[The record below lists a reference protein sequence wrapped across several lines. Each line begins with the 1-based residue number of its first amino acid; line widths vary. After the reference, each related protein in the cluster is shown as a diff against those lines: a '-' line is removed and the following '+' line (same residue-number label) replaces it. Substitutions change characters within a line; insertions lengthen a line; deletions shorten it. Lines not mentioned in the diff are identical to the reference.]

1 MTFDELKQQLIDAG
15 FQWTDPKAP
24 APKPDPKS
32 DPKPDPKPD
41 PKSDPKPDPK
51 PAEDANAQLIAAI
64 ADLKATIQANA
75 VNTFHFDQPPK
86 EQTAEDI
93 LGAMLAGAKP
103 DTKK

>member
-15 FQWTDPKAP
+15 FQWTDPAAP
-24 APKPDPKS
+24 APEPDPE
-32 DPKPDPKPD
+32 PDPE
-41 PKSDPKPDPK
+41 
-51 PAEDANAQLIAAI
+51 PAPAPAPSPDANAQLIAAI

-75 VNTFHFDQPPK
+75 VNSFHFDQPPK

-103 DTKK
+103 DNK

>member
-1 MTFDELKQQLIDAG
+1 MTFDELKQQLIEAG
-15 FQWTDPKAP
+15 FQWTDPAAP
-24 APKPDPKS
+24 APE
-32 DPKPDPKPD
+32 PDPKPD
-41 PKSDPKPDPK
+41 PE
-51 PAEDANAQLIAAI
+51 PAPAPAPAQDANAQLIAAI

-103 DTKK
+103 DNK

>member
-1 MTFDELKQQLIDAG
+1 MTFDELKQQLIEAG
-15 FQWTDPKAP
+15 FQWTDPAAP
-24 APKPDPKS
+24 APE
-32 DPKPDPKPD
+32 
-41 PKSDPKPDPK
+41 PDPK
-51 PAEDANAQLIAAI
+51 PAPEPAPAPAPDANAQLIAAI

-103 DTKK
+103 DNK

>member
-1 MTFDELKQQLIDAG
+1 MTFDELKQQLIEAG
-15 FQWTDPKAP
+15 FQWTDPAAP
-24 APKPDPKS
+24 APE
-32 DPKPDPKPD
+32 PDPKPD
-41 PKSDPKPDPK
+41 PE
-51 PAEDANAQLIAAI
+51 PAPAPAPAQDANAQLIAAI

-103 DTKK
+103 DTNK

>member
-15 FQWTDPKAP
+15 FQWTDPAAP
-24 APKPDPKS
+24 APEPDPE
-32 DPKPDPKPD
+32 PDPE
-41 PKSDPKPDPK
+41 
-51 PAEDANAQLIAAI
+51 PAPAPAPAPDANAQLIAAI

-75 VNTFHFDQPPK
+75 VNSFHFDQPPK

-103 DTKK
+103 DNK

>member
-15 FQWTDPKAP
+15 FQWTDPEAP
-24 APKPDPKS
+24 APE
-32 DPKPDPKPD
+32 PDPKPD
-41 PKSDPKPDPK
+41 PEPAPAPA

-75 VNTFHFDQPPK
+75 VNTFHFDNPPK

-93 LGAMLAGAKP
+93 LGAMLAGSKP
-103 DTKK
+103 EKK

>member
-1 MTFDELKQQLIDAG
+1 MTFDELKQQLIEAG
-15 FQWTDPKAP
+15 FQWQDPAAP
-24 APKPDPKS
+24 APE
-32 DPKPDPKPD
+32 PDPKPD
-41 PKSDPKPDPK
+41 PE
-51 PAEDANAQLIAAI
+51 PAPAPAPAQDANAQLIAAI

-103 DTKK
+103 DNK

>member
-15 FQWTDPKAP
+15 FQWTDPAAP
-24 APKPDPKS
+24 APEPDLKPDPEPAPAPAPAE
-32 DPKPDPKPD
+32 DAPAPA
-41 PKSDPKPDPK
+41 

-64 ADLKATIQANA
+64 VDLKAAIQASS
-75 VNTFHFDQPPK
+75 VKQFTFDQPPK

-103 DTKK
+103 EKK